1 MWLSEVAEL
10 FGIVLPEN
18 FKRPFFSKSISG
30 FSDTVHHYMY
40 MVQRLYFLP
49 DFYVKA
55 YETSY
60 IKGKEENR

>member
-1 MWLSEVAEL
+1 MSVFFKEY
-10 FGIVLPEN
+10 FGIL
-18 FKRPFFSKSISG
+18 
-30 FSDTVHHYMY
+30 DTLAHYIGY